1 MYFRKLLAFWLL
13 ALMMSSTR
21 LLANPQADVPQ
32 PIHDFGVMRQGEKI
46 EVTFIIRNTGTQ
58 PLTIG
63 NISTT
68 CGCTVAS
75 VASRTI
81 APGKS
86 TELKSVFDAGVF
98 RGPQIK
104 NIVVQTNDPAKRT
117 LTLQIKGVVKPQVET
132 FPTSINFGTLKQGK
146 TFSRTIV
153 MRPAD
158 PKTFKILGVDTRS
171 AHITAGNPRQSK
183 ANPGAWEVPITV
195 HGSKATPGR
204 HNTLI
209 QIKTNAKVNSTVIV
223 RVLGVIE

>member
-1 MYFRKLLAFWLL
+1 MFFRKLLAFWLL
-13 ALMMSSTR
+13 ALLMSSTG
-21 LLANPQADVPQ
+21 LQANPRADVPR
-32 PIHDFGVMRQGEKI
+32 PIHDFGVLRQGEKI
-46 EVTFIIRNTGTQ
+46 DVTFIIRNTGTQ

-75 VASRTI
+75 VASRSI

-98 RGPQIK
+98 RGPQTK
-104 NIVVQTNDPAKRT
+104 NIVVETNDPAKRT
-117 LTLQIKGVVKPQVET
+117 LTLQIKGEVKPIVEA
-132 FPTSINFGTLKQGK
+132 FPTSVNFGTLKQGK
-146 TFSRTIV
+146 TFNRTIV
-153 MRPAD
+153 VRPYD
-158 PKTFKILGVDTRS
+158 PKSFKILGVDTRAS
-171 AHITAGNPRQSK
+171 HITAGTPRQSK
-183 ANPGAWEVPITV
+183 SNQGAWEVPITV
-195 HGSKATPGR
+195 HASRATPGR